1 MWELGQVEL
10 RDGGPDN
17 NITTEPNTIF
27 AVQGVF
33 VP

>member
-1 MWELGQVEL
+1 MWELGQVQVA
-10 RDGGPDN
+10 DGGADGDAA
-17 NITTEPNTIF
+17 TEPNTIF